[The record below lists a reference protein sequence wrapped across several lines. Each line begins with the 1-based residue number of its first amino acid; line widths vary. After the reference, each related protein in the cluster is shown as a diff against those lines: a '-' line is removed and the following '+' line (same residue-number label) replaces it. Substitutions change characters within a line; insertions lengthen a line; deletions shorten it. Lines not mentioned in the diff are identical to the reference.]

1 MTILSIIRASTI
13 GSLVAPADGLSG
25 KKKVFN
31 TVKDTVLSAANA
43 TSLTQALVDLNIP
56 KRTFNRKR
64 PIAELYILENQAFRT
79 VRDEIAA
86 ESGGRRFNQ
95 GKLAEKC
102 TEILNRPDMKVKRRV
117 ALTEGL
123 VV

>member
-1 MTILSIIRASTI
+1 M
-13 GSLVAPADGLSG
+13 
-25 KKKVFN
+25 
-31 TVKDTVLSAANA
+31 
-43 TSLTQALVDLNIP
+43 
-56 KRTFNRKR
+56 
-64 PIAELYILENQAFRT
+64 
-79 VRDEIAA
+79 RDEIAA
-86 ESGGRRFNQ
+86 ESGGRRINQ